1 MTADLQKPAFQDE
14 DKAREALEA
23 IRWPD
28 GPFCPHCGNADQ
40 AKIAKGEGKAH
51 RPGLYYCAACNGQF
65 TVTVGTVM
73 ERSKIPLSKW
83 LMAMHLMGASK
94 KGMSAL
100 QLQRMLGV
108 TYKTAWFLAHRIR
121 EAMKPTTPPS
131 MGGEGKI
138 IEVDETEIGG
148 KARNRRYGA
157 IPKKH
162 IVLSLVERGGG
173 ARSAHVASVSPK
185 SLRPTIVKA
194 ASRKSRLMTDDAK
207 WYVRIGE
214 EFAGHQS
221 TEHAKGEYV
230 RGDVHTNTVEGF
242 FSILKRGIIGTYHHV
257 SEAHLDRYLAE
268 FDFRYST
275 RAKLGVSDGERATLI
290 AKGIEGKR
298 LTYRPTN

>member
-1 MTADLQKPAFQDE
+1 M
-14 DKAREALEA
+14 
-23 IRWPD
+23 
-28 GPFCPHCGNADQ
+28 
-40 AKIAKGEGKAH
+40 AH
-51 RPGLYYCAACNGQF
+51 GDAPNGRQQ
-65 TVTVGTVM
+65 
-73 ERSKIPLSKW
+73 
-83 LMAMHLMGASK
+83 

-242 FSILKRGIIGTYHHV
+242 SQSSSGASSARITTFPKPTLTVISQNLI
-257 SEAHLDRYLAE
+257 S
-268 FDFRYST
+268 
-275 RAKLGVSDGERATLI
+275 ATQP
-290 AKGIEGKR
+290 A
-298 LTYRPTN
+298 PSSA